1 MKTWNIQTIFGI
13 WFGFRDITLY
23 IAGIWDAARKDVKVK
38 QRPAVEEKQ
47 RNNFYQLITMLCHV
61 CIIQIQGVPAL
72 FPVNQCWVDG
82 GNIRQFHLAPLR
94 ASDPNRHVLWHCFSV
109 AKNSTNSTNSNRRAA

>member
-38 QRPAVEEKQ
+38 QRPAVEKKTKKQ
-47 RNNFYQLITMLCHV
+47 FLSTYYNAVPCLHYPNSGGSCTVSSEPML
-61 CIIQIQGVPAL
+61 G
-72 FPVNQCWVDG
+72 
-82 GNIRQFHLAPLR
+82 
-94 ASDPNRHVLWHCFSV
+94 
-109 AKNSTNSTNSNRRAA
+109 